1 MKQSICWIQ
10 TVILLTS
17 VLTSTSSFANDTIT
31 TGNLLSQ
38 DFNNWNGNIPLLNDE
53 IHNDHVLPGI
63 EGGYMEYTVNQADIG
78 LSPDIINQGF
88 SSTLGADIWFWSY
101 EDQTVIMTQTY
112 DDGMGNVTDQH
123 RSITGTC
130 GNDCYTNHNYNR
142 FTDTLI
148 IAPNAAIN
156 GSVTARFDF
165 TSLNANPQYPLWH
178 NGADIEHPTLQI
190 TYTRPE
196 IPELFMPELLP
207 PPENLFMFI
216 PEEFFMMEENLF
228 DFAPLPPVAVLPK
241 IEEPKEIDRPKE
253 IMVMT
258 YIEPEPMMEQPNE
271 IREPQPII
279 ENRPAPMVE
288 REPEPK
294 PEPEPEPIETAEAK
308 EPEPKPRQARNE
320 LETDIIE
327 EPKTEEAK
335 LDAEIE
341 LDIQD
346 NIQTVNTTVA
356 LVVPKTQT
364 ILGDE
369 PDLAEYATVNEQM
382 FDDRQLPSGD
392 PMFFK
397 QIKLEGYDKTIYNNK
412 RQLIT
417 MLLSDPV
424 FVYEVKLKKAQQ
436 NTDKALL
443 KLKEA
448 LSARDI

>member
-1 MKQSICWIQ
+1 M
-10 TVILLTS
+10 
-17 VLTSTSSFANDTIT
+17 
-31 TGNLLSQ
+31 
-38 DFNNWNGNIPLLNDE
+38 LNDE

-63 EGGYMEYTVNQADIG
+63 EGGYMEYTVNQTDIG

-88 SSTLGADIWFWSY
+88 SSTLGADIWFWSQ

-123 RSITGTC
+123 RSITGRC

-148 IAPNAAIN
+148 IAPNAAME

-294 PEPEPEPIETAEAK
+294 PKPEPEPEPIETAEAK

-397 QIKLEGYDKTIYNNK
+397 QIKLEGYDKTIYNSK
-412 RQLIT
+412 KQLMA
-417 MLLSDPV
+417 MLLADPV
-424 FVYEVKLKKAQQ
+424 FVYEVKLLKAQQ

>member
-1 MKQSICWIQ
+1 
-10 TVILLTS
+10 
-17 VLTSTSSFANDTIT
+17 
-31 TGNLLSQ
+31 
-38 DFNNWNGNIPLLNDE
+38 
-53 IHNDHVLPGI
+53 
-63 EGGYMEYTVNQADIG
+63 
-78 LSPDIINQGF
+78 
-88 SSTLGADIWFWSY
+88 
-101 EDQTVIMTQTY
+101 
-112 DDGMGNVTDQH
+112 
-123 RSITGTC
+123 
-130 GNDCYTNHNYNR
+130 
-142 FTDTLI
+142 
-148 IAPNAAIN
+148 
-156 GSVTARFDF
+156 
-165 TSLNANPQYPLWH
+165 
-178 NGADIEHPTLQI
+178 
-190 TYTRPE
+190 
-196 IPELFMPELLP
+196 MPELLP

>member
-1 MKQSICWIQ
+1 M
-10 TVILLTS
+10 
-17 VLTSTSSFANDTIT
+17 
-31 TGNLLSQ
+31 
-38 DFNNWNGNIPLLNDE
+38 LNDS

-63 EGGYMEYTVNQADIG
+63 EGGYMEYTVNQADTG
-78 LSPDIINQGF
+78 LSFDIINQGF
-88 SSTLGADIWFWSY
+88 SSTLGADIWFWSQQ
-101 EDQTVIMTQTY
+101 DQTVVMSQTY
-112 DDGMGNVTDQH
+112 NDGMGNSTHQH
-123 RSITGTC
+123 RTIIGTC
-130 GNDCYTNHNYNR
+130 GNDCYTNHNYNN

-148 IAPNAAIN
+148 IAPNAAVE
-156 GSVTARFDF
+156 GSLTARFDF
-165 TSLNANPQYPLWH
+165 TSFNADSQYPLWH

-207 PPENLFMFI
+207 L
-216 PEEFFMMEENLF
+216 PEELPMFRPEENLF

-241 IEEPKEIDRPKE
+241 IEEPKEIDRPEE

-271 IREPQPII
+271 IKEPEPII
-279 ENRPAPMVE
+279 ENRPEPMVKKE
-288 REPEPK
+288 SEPEPV
-294 PEPEPEPIETAEAK
+294 ETAEAK
-308 EPEPKPRQARNE
+308 KPEPKPRQALDE
-320 LETDIIE
+320 LETDIVE
-327 EPKTEEAK
+327 EPEAEVTN

-364 ILGDE
+364 MLGEE
-369 PDLAEYATVNEQM
+369 PDLAEYTAVNEQM

-397 QIKLEGYDKTIYNNK
+397 QIKLEGYDKTIYNSK
-412 RQLIT
+412 KQLMA

-424 FVYEVKLKKAQQ
+424 FVYEVKLRKAQQ

-448 LSARDI
+448 LSARNL

>member
-1 MKQSICWIQ
+1 M
-10 TVILLTS
+10 
-17 VLTSTSSFANDTIT
+17 
-31 TGNLLSQ
+31 
-38 DFNNWNGNIPLLNDE
+38 LNDE

-88 SSTLGADIWFWSY
+88 SSTLGADIWFWSH
-101 EDQTVIMTQTY
+101 EDQTVVMTQTY

-130 GNDCYTNHNYNR
+130 GNDCYTYHNYNR

-165 TSLNANPQYPLWH
+165 TSLNADPQYPLWH

-258 YIEPEPMMEQPNE
+258 YIEPEPIMEQPNE

-288 REPEPK
+288 REPEPIIEREPEPEQIVEREPK

>member
-1 MKQSICWIQ
+1 MQ

-17 VLTSTSSFANDTIT
+17 ISTGTSSFANDTIT

-38 DFNNWNGNIPLLNDE
+38 DFNNWNGNIPLLNDS
-53 IHNDHVLPGI
+53 IHNNHVLPGI
-63 EGGYMEYTVNQADIG
+63 EGGYMEYTVNQADTG
-78 LSPDIINQGF
+78 LSFDIINQGF
-88 SSTLGADIWFWSY
+88 SSTLGADIWFWSQQ
-101 EDQTVIMTQTY
+101 DQTVVMSQTY
-112 DDGMGNVTDQH
+112 NDGMGNSTHQH
-123 RSITGTC
+123 RTIIGTC
-130 GNDCYTNHNYNR
+130 GNDCYTNHNYNN

-148 IAPNAAIN
+148 IAPNAAVE
-156 GSVTARFDF
+156 GSLTARFDF
-165 TSLNANPQYPLWH
+165 TSFNADSQYPLWH
-178 NGADIEHPTLQI
+178 NSADIEHPTLQI

-207 PPENLFMFI
+207 L
-216 PEEFFMMEENLF
+216 PEELPMFRPEKNLF

-241 IEEPKEIDRPKE
+241 IEEPKEIDRPEE

-271 IREPQPII
+271 IKEPEPII
-279 ENRPAPMVE
+279 ENRPEPMVKKE
-288 REPEPK
+288 SEPEPV
-294 PEPEPEPIETAEAK
+294 ETAEAK
-308 EPEPKPRQARNE
+308 KPEPKPRQALDE
-320 LETDIIE
+320 LETDIVE
-327 EPKTEEAK
+327 EPEAEVTN

-364 ILGDE
+364 MLGEE
-369 PDLAEYATVNEQM
+369 PDLAEYTAVNKKM

-397 QIKLEGYDKTIYNNK
+397 QIKLEGYDKTIYNSK
-412 RQLIT
+412 KQLMA

-424 FVYEVKLKKAQQ
+424 FVYEVKLRKAQQ

-448 LSARDI
+448 LSARNL

>member
-1 MKQSICWIQ
+1 
-10 TVILLTS
+10 
-17 VLTSTSSFANDTIT
+17 
-31 TGNLLSQ
+31 
-38 DFNNWNGNIPLLNDE
+38 LLNDE

-241 IEEPKEIDRPKE
+241 IEEPREIDRPEE

-288 REPEPK
+288 REPEP
-294 PEPEPEPIETAEAK
+294 EPIETAEAK
-308 EPEPKPRQARNE
+308 EPEPEPKPRQARNE

-335 LDAEIE
+335 LDVEIE

>member
-1 MKQSICWIQ
+1 M
-10 TVILLTS
+10 
-17 VLTSTSSFANDTIT
+17 
-31 TGNLLSQ
+31 
-38 DFNNWNGNIPLLNDE
+38 LNDE

-241 IEEPKEIDRPKE
+241 IEEPREIDRPEE

-288 REPEPK
+288 REPEP
-294 PEPEPEPIETAEAK
+294 EPIETAEAK
-308 EPEPKPRQARNE
+308 EPEPEPKPRQARNE

>member
-1 MKQSICWIQ
+1 M
-10 TVILLTS
+10 
-17 VLTSTSSFANDTIT
+17 
-31 TGNLLSQ
+31 
-38 DFNNWNGNIPLLNDE
+38 NDE

-88 SSTLGADIWFWSY
+88 SSTLGADIWFWSH
-101 EDQTVIMTQTY
+101 EDQTVVMTQTY

-130 GNDCYTNHNYNR
+130 GNDCYTYHNYNR

-294 PEPEPEPIETAEAK
+294 P
-308 EPEPKPRQARNE
+308 RQARNE

-369 PDLAEYATVNEQM
+369 PDLAEYATVNEQL

>member
-1 MKQSICWIQ
+1 M
-10 TVILLTS
+10 
-17 VLTSTSSFANDTIT
+17 
-31 TGNLLSQ
+31 
-38 DFNNWNGNIPLLNDE
+38 LNDE

-288 REPEPK
+288 REPEP
-294 PEPEPEPIETAEAK
+294 EPIETAEAK
-308 EPEPKPRQARNE
+308 EPEPEPKPRQARNE